1 MPVWLVSGASGFLGR
16 HLLGL
21 LGRWPA
27 PAVEVV
33 AIGRR
38 LPEGWPE
45 GAFLPADLE
54 DPPSLR
60 RAVASARPEVVF
72 HLGGRTPPADA
83 ASFYRA
89 NVGGT
94 AALLDAV
101 EGLEVPCRVVAA
113 GSAAE
118 LGPVPE
124 SRLPVDERTPC
135 RPESPYGLSKWFAS
149 RLTASRVGPVEGVV
163 ARVFNPIGPG
173 MPGGQAFGRFAAAL
187 AEPGPDPKVLR
198 TGNLDARRDFID
210 ARDVASA
217 LVALALRGRAGRIYP
232 VGTGT
237 SRSIAEGL
245 DLLIALSGRRVTVE
259 AGSTPSGP
267 TDSRADIG
275 AIARDTGW
283 APRIGFEESLADLW
297 RSVADRRIASPSVR
311 VDPGSSA
318 PGPPGGPIARRGLGR
333 PADRMTD

>member
-16 HLLGL
+16 HLLGV
-21 LGRWPA
+21 LGPS
-27 PAVEVV
+27 PGPGVEVV

-38 LPEGWPE
+38 LPEGWPPD
-45 GAFLPADLE
+45 AFLPADLE

-83 ASFYRA
+83 ASFYRS

-94 AALLDAV
+94 AALLDALDAL
-101 EGLEVPCRVVAA
+101 GAPCRVVAA

-118 LGPVPE
+118 LGPVPA

-135 RPESPYGLSKWFAS
+135 RPEGPYGLSKWFAS
-149 RLTASRVGPVEGVV
+149 RLTAARLGPVEGIV

-173 MPGGQAFGRFAAAL
+173 TPGGQAFGRFAAAL
-187 AEPGPDPKVLR
+187 AEPGPDPRVLR

-232 VGTGT
+232 VGTGV

-245 DLLIALSGRRVTVE
+245 DRLIALSGLRVTVE
-259 AGSTPSGP
+259 AGSNPSGP
-267 TDSRADIG
+267 TDSRADLG
-275 AIARDTGW
+275 AMTRDTGW

-297 RSVADRRIASPSVR
+297 RSVADRRITAPSVR
-311 VDPGSSA
+311 VDPGSTA
-318 PGPPGGPIARRGLGR
+318 PGPAGGPIARRDVSR
-333 PADRMTD
+333 SAE